1 MKNEFEAIQ
10 TKNNEKELE
19 ALREQLLDAQAAN
32 RAKTEYMAMIS
43 HDIRTPLNIILG
55 MSSLARKYREDEERL
70 NEYLEKIDSSGRYLL
85 SLLDDVLNISQ
96 IESGRLMLEMK
107 EFSLADMALEIV
119 DLVQGMTEGRKQ
131 KLSFEHINLIHSEV
145 LGDAKRL
152 TQILVNIISNSVKYS
167 GDGSEIVFGIEELPA
182 DDSGR
187 GIYRFT
193 VRDNGVGMEEE
204 FLERIFLPYIRRM
217 QQNRKDSGSGL
228 GMTIAKQLVTAM
240 DGKINVSSRINEGT
254 KFVIDIPL
262 WQQSR
267 QNLLEAC
274 AAAEDFTETKN
285 VEFEG
290 INAILAE
297 DNEDNAEILADMLRS
312 LGVSFDIVSDGRQ
325 AVETFEKSA
334 EHTYDCIFMDVQM
347 PVMDG
352 VEATKAIRAMERE
365 DAGLPIFAMTANV
378 FLDEIKRFK
387 KEGMQDHIGKPGTV
401 EDIAGV
407 LGKWFV
413 SKTKAEV

>member
-10 TKNNEKELE
+10 TKNSEWELE
-19 ALREQLLDAQAAN
+19 ALRGQLLEAQAAN

-70 NEYLEKIDSSGRYLL
+70 NDYLEKIDSSGRYLL

-107 EFSLADMALEIV
+107 EFSLVDMALEIV
-119 DLVQGMTEGRKQ
+119 DLVQGMMEGRKQ
-131 KLSFEHINLIHSEV
+131 KLSFEHINLIHGEV

-182 DDSGR
+182 EGSGR

-193 VRDNGVGMEEE
+193 VRDNGAGMEEE

-217 QQNRKDSGSGL
+217 QQNRQDNGSGL

-274 AAAEDFTETKN
+274 AAAEDLAETKN

-297 DNEDNAEILADMLRS
+297 DNEDNAEILAEMLRS

-334 EHTYDCIFMDVQM
+334 KHTYDCIFMDVQM

-352 VEATKAIRAMERE
+352 VEATKAIRAMKRE

-413 SKTKAEV
+413 RRVKAEV